1 MLQDR
6 SCLII
11 KMAHLRG
18 CFTNPQSSPTRAR
31 SNLVLLGTTGT
42 PTLEEGEVVEG
53 QQWYHLKEWWFAIG
67 SAL

>member
-18 CFTNPQSSPTRAR
+18 CFTNPQRIGLSI
-31 SNLVLLGTTGT
+31 VLRLRQHKIGYTADGDVTG
-42 PTLEEGEVVEG
+42 LDV
-53 QQWYHLKEWWFAIG
+53 L
-67 SAL
+67 